1 MPVGDE
7 LGLGLGAIGEGGQ
20 ELLEVLSEQGIGHG
34 GILSRSG
41 RRLLESPDA
50 CCGQSYRGMPLCRCA
65 GACVRGFLGRILLLS
80 QAFPGSDFLGILEIP
95 FGLEEE
101 SQEGGSV
108 E

>member
-1 MPVGDE
+1 MQVPVGDE
-7 LGLGLGAIGEGGQ
+7 LGL
-20 ELLEVLSEQGIGHG
+20 ELFEVLSEQGIGHG

-50 CCGQSYRGMPLCRCA
+50 CCGYSDTGMPLCRCA
-65 GACVRGFLGRILLLS
+65 GACVCGFLGRILLLS

-95 FGLEEE
+95 FGLEEDT
-101 SQEGGSV
+101 QEGGSV

>member
-1 MPVGDE
+1 VPVGDE

-50 CCGQSYRGMPLCRCA
+50 CCGYSDTGVPLCRCA

-101 SQEGGSV
+101 TQERGSV